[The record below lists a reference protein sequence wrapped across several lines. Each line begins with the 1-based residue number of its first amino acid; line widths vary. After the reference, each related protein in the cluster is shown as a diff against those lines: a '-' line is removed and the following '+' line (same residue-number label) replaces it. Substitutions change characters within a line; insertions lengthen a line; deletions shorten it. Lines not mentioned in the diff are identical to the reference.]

1 MRTRDE
7 NKLTRRKELTY
18 AELVIG
24 NWLPESSGSTGWLG
38 SGACDGRFRKLRK
51 LRSVGIFVGAFVVLG
66 YVFRFLLSLDSGP
79 NDSLYALAIA
89 FCFESARR
97 FTRYFNQQLAFKQ
110 ESN

>member
-24 NWLPESSGSTGWLG
+24 NWLPESSGIGWLG
-38 SGACDGRFRKLRK
+38 SRACDGRFRK